1 MERNH
6 RTAIQGVV
14 TSVKM
19 AKTIVVTVSTERNDP
34 LYVKRVGYSKKYYAH
49 DEKGEAALGDTV
61 TIMAC
66 RPMSKLK
73 RFRLVSVDKKAL
85 TEETVAAV
93 EAALESAEGIA
104 KKEEEE

>member
-6 RTAIQGVV
+6 RIAVQGVV

-19 AKTIVVTVSTERNDP
+19 AKTIVVTVSTKQNDP
-34 LYVKRVGYSKKYYAH
+34 LYAKRVGYSKKYYAH
-49 DEKGEAALGDTV
+49 DEKCEAALGDTV

-73 RFRLVSVDKKAL
+73 RFRLVSVDKKAIV
-85 TEETVAAV
+85 EDVNAV
-93 EAALESAEGIA
+93 EEALEKSEGVI
-104 KKEEEE
+104 ETEGE

>member
-6 RTAIQGVV
+6 RTTIQGVV

-73 RFRLVSVDKKAL
+73 RFRLVSVDKTAVL
-85 TEETVAAV
+85 EDAAV
-93 EAALESAEGIA
+93 AEEALEAKEGL
-104 KKEEEE
+104 KEDKE

>member
-6 RTAIQGVV
+6 RIAIQGVV

-19 AKTIVVTVSTERNDP
+19 AKTIVVTVSTKQNDP
-34 LYVKRVGYSKKYYAH
+34 LYAKRVGYSKKYYAH
-49 DEKGEAALGDTV
+49 DEKCEGALGDTV

-73 RFRLVSVDKKAL
+73 RFRLVSVDKKAIV
-85 TEETVAAV
+85 EDVNAV
-93 EAALESAEGIA
+93 EEALEKSEGVIE
-104 KKEEEE
+104 KEGE

>member
-6 RTAIQGVV
+6 RIAIQGVV

-85 TEETVAAV
+85 VEDVAAV
-93 EAALESAEGIA
+93 EEALEKQEGVVEDKEAE
-104 KKEEEE
+104 

>member
-6 RTAIQGVV
+6 RIAVQGVV

-19 AKTIVVTVSTERNDP
+19 AKTIVVTVSTKQNDP
-34 LYVKRVGYSKKYYAH
+34 LYAKRVGYSKKYYAH
-49 DEKGEAALGDTV
+49 DEKGEAGIGDVV

-73 RFRLVSVDKKAL
+73 RFRLVRVDQKSL
-85 TEETVAAV
+85 MEEAV
-93 EAALESAEGIA
+93 EAVEEALEAKEAE
-104 KKEEEE
+104 

>member
-6 RTAIQGVV
+6 RIAIQGVV

-85 TEETVAAV
+85 VEDVNSVEE
-93 EAALESAEGIA
+93 ALEAKEGLVEP
-104 KKEEEE
+104 KEGE